1 MKVAGLR
8 RAALCGACSSLVW
21 ANALAARYLQV
32 DPVGYQDQ
40 VNLYAYVRNDPV
52 NATDPTGRFRVVYGA
67 PGSDQREREQLQT
80 VTERV
85 AAASPEFGAIYREM
99 VESPYTHRVV
109 AGSEPSSTATGENG
123 MITREARDNSS
134 NGVGTDTTTVISLQT
149 VTLAGQGENRTDLP
163 TSPEAQSA
171 HEFFKHS
178 YDAARGERIPRSI
191 RLFGI
196 PADEIGAVNVEN
208 DWRRINNGPLRYYYG
223 PDRMP
228 TLPGQ

>member
-1 MKVAGLR
+1 MKTANLH
-8 RAALCGACSSLVW
+8 RALICGACAWLVQ
-21 ANALAARYLQV
+21 ARPAEARYLQV
-32 DPVGYQDQ
+32 DPIGYQDQ

-85 AAASPEFGAIYREM
+85 AGASPEFGAIYREM

-109 AGSEPSSTATGENG
+109 AGSEASSTPTGENG
-123 MITREARDNSS
+123 MVTREAMDNAS

-163 TSPEAQSA
+163 TPPEAQSA
-171 HEFFKHS
+171 HEFFKHA
-178 YDAARGERIPRSI
+178 YDFSRGESIPRAI
-191 RLFGI
+191 GINGI
-196 PADEIGAVNVEN
+196 PANEVGAVNVEN

-223 PDRMP
+223 PNRMP

>member
-1 MKVAGLR
+1 
-8 RAALCGACSSLVW
+8 
-21 ANALAARYLQV
+21 
-32 DPVGYQDQ
+32 
-40 VNLYAYVRNDPV
+40 
-52 NATDPTGRFRVVYGA
+52 
-67 PGSDQREREQLQT
+67 
-80 VTERV
+80 
-85 AAASPEFGAIYREM
+85 M

-109 AGSEPSSTATGENG
+109 AGSEPSSTATDENG
-123 MITREARDNSS
+123 MITREATDNSS

-163 TSPEAQSA
+163 TSPEALSA

-208 DWRRINNGPLRYYYG
+208 DWRRINNEPRRYYYG
-223 PDRMP
+223 TDRMP
-228 TLPGQ
+228 PLPGQ